1 MDQDPEL
8 VKMAQE
14 IDRNLRE
21 LRRLLRK
28 PVETEFARGQLT
40 APQRSVMQILFHSN
54 GLSLKELSQQVGLAH
69 STVSGIVDR
78 LQERGMVERQ
88 RDEKDGRLSR
98 VAVSKMVRDY
108 MRNTLPAIE
117 IHPLLEALQQ
127 AKPAE
132 RKAILKGLRTLRRVV
147 GDG

>member
-1 MDQDPEL
+1 MNRKPEL
-8 VKMAQE
+8 ASMAQE

-21 LRRLLRK
+21 LRRVLRK

-54 GLSLKELSQQVGLAH
+54 GLSLKELSQQIGLAH
-69 STVSGIVDR
+69 ATVSGIVDR

-88 RDEKDGRLSR
+88 RDEKDGRLTK
-98 VAVSKMVRDY
+98 VVVSKLVRDY
-108 MRNTLPAIE
+108 MRDTLPRIE
-117 IHPLLEALQQ
+117 IHPLLEALQR

-132 RKAILKGLRTLRRVV
+132 RKAILEGLRTLRRVV